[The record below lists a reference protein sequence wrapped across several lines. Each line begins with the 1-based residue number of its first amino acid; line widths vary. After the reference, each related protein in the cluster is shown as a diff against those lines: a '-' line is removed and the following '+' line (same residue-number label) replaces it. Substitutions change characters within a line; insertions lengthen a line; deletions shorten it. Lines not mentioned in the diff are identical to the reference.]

1 MVLVFLAVV
10 WALVLVPVLLRRR
23 RNGDSI
29 SHFHHQLG
37 ILQRG
42 DTPADPPPPYRLQ
55 SVPSTRSIT
64 VNGAPLSTPPVL
76 TVVGCDQ
83 LPKPALAYLGEQ
95 GPSRSETPIESDR
108 RSADQVAQDPYRVS
122 DAFSRQ
128 LARKRRKD
136 TLMVLVLTF
145 ACSLLLGM
153 IPAAHLLWVV
163 SAVSAVAIVA
173 YVAVLVHLR
182 SVAEERERKLHYLR
196 PEPEYGAGVAAGA
209 YQDDDQYRDARYGHP
224 AGRSV
229 AAH

>member
-1 MVLVFLAVV
+1 VVLAIV
-10 WALVLVPVLLRRR
+10 WAVVLVPIWLKRRR
-23 RNGDSI
+23 HGDSI

-42 DTPADPPPPYRLQ
+42 DTPADPPPYRLQ
-55 SVPSTRSIT
+55 SVPPTRSIT

-95 GPSRSETPIESDR
+95 APSPSEAPVESDHHPT
-108 RSADQVAQDPYRVS
+108 DPVTQDPYRVS
-122 DAFSRQ
+122 DAYSRQ

-136 TLMVLVLTF
+136 TLLILVLTF
-145 ACSLLLGM
+145 AGSLFLGM
-153 IPAAHLLWVV
+153 IPAAHMLWVV
-163 SAVSAVAIVA
+163 SAVSAVAILA
-173 YVAVLVHLR
+173 YVAVLVHLQ
-182 SVAEERERKLHYLR
+182 SVAAERERKLHYLR
-196 PEPEYGAGVAAGA
+196 PEPEYGVGVGAGA
-209 YQDDDQYRDARYGHP
+209 YQGDDRYRDAHP

>member
-1 MVLVFLAVV
+1 VVLVVLAVV
-10 WALVLVPVLLRRR
+10 WAIVLVPTLLHRRR
-23 RNGDSI
+23 HGDSI

-42 DTPADPPPPYRLQ
+42 DTPADPPPYRLQ
-55 SVPSTRSIT
+55 SVPSRRSIT

-83 LPKPALAYLGEQ
+83 LPKPALAYLGEK
-95 GPSRSETPIESDR
+95 GPSPLQTPVESNHR
-108 RSADQVAQDPYRVS
+108 PADPVAQDPDRAN
-122 DAFSRQ
+122 DAYGRQ
-128 LARKRRKD
+128 LARTRRRD

-182 SVAEERERKLHYLR
+182 GVAEERERKLHYLR
-196 PEPEYGAGVAAGA
+196 PDPQYGAGVAAGV
-209 YQDDDQYRDARYGHP
+209 YQDDDRYRDAQYDHP

>member
-1 MVLVFLAVV
+1 MV
-10 WALVLVPVLLRRR
+10 WAVVLVPIWLRRR
-23 RNGDSI
+23 RHGDSI

-42 DTPADPPPPYRLQ
+42 DTPADPPPYRLQ

-95 GPSRSETPIESDR
+95 GPPPSEAPVESDHHPI
-108 RSADQVAQDPYRVS
+108 DPVTQDPSRVS
-122 DAFSRQ
+122 DAYSRQ

-136 TLMVLVLTF
+136 TLLILVLTF
-145 ACSLLLGM
+145 ACSLFLGM
-153 IPAAHLLWVV
+153 IPAAHMLWVI
-163 SAVSAVAIVA
+163 SAVSAVAILA
-173 YVAVLVHLR
+173 YVAVLVHLQ
-182 SVAEERERKLHYLR
+182 SVAAERERKLHYLR
-196 PEPEYGAGVAAGA
+196 PEPEYGVGVGA
-209 YQDDDQYRDARYGHP
+209 ETYHGDDRYRDAHP

>member
-1 MVLVFLAVV
+1 VVLVVLAMV
-10 WALVLVPVLLRRR
+10 WAVVLVPIWLKRRR
-23 RNGDSI
+23 HGDSI

-42 DTPADPPPPYRLQ
+42 DTPADPPPYRLQ

-95 GPSRSETPIESDR
+95 GPSPSEAPAESDPT
-108 RSADQVAQDPYRVS
+108 DQVAHDPYRVS
-122 DAFSRQ
+122 DAYSRQ

-136 TLMVLVLTF
+136 TLLILVLTF
-145 ACSLLLGM
+145 ACSLFLGM
-153 IPAAHLLWVV
+153 IPAAHMLWVV
-163 SAVSAVAIVA
+163 SAVSAVAILA
-173 YVAVLVHLR
+173 YVAVLVHLQ
-182 SVAEERERKLHYLR
+182 SVAAERERKLHYLR
-196 PEPEYGAGVAAGA
+196 PEPEYRAGVGAGA
-209 YQDDDQYRDARYGHP
+209 YQGDDRYRDARP

-229 AAH
+229 AAR

>member
-1 MVLVFLAVV
+1 VVLVVLAVV
-10 WALVLVPVLLRRR
+10 WAIVLVPALLHRRR
-23 RNGDSI
+23 HGDSI

-42 DTPADPPPPYRLQ
+42 DTPADPPPYRLQ

-83 LPKPALAYLGEQ
+83 LPKPALAYLGEKVPT
-95 GPSRSETPIESDR
+95 PSEMPVE
-108 RSADQVAQDPYRVS
+108 ADHRPADPVAQDPYRVS
-122 DAFSRQ
+122 DASRQ
-128 LARKRRKD
+128 LARKRRRD

-145 ACSLLLGM
+145 TCSLLLGM

-173 YVAVLVHLR
+173 YVAVLVHLQG
-182 SVAEERERKLHYLR
+182 VAAERERKLHYLR

-209 YQDDDQYRDARYGHP
+209 DQHDDRYRDAHYDHP